1 MSEQKQVYKA
11 ITAITLA
18 MSKEGISKSRQNTQG
33 AGYKFR
39 GIDDVLNSLSSLL
52 AEHQLCIFPRVVSRE
67 QIERQSKAG
76 GALFY
81 TAVEVEFDFVSA
93 VDGSMH
99 TARMVGEAM
108 DSSDK
113 SSNKAMSAA
122 YKYMALQT
130 FCIPTEA
137 DNDADAH
144 THEVRPTPSKSVP
157 RDTFDKLPPE
167 DQSALRDIAMEVIS
181 LLVKQDV
188 TGAYEYIELQALDA
202 DLKTGLWS
210 LLDSKQRA
218 ALKAVSTTKKA
229 A

>member
-1 MSEQKQVYKA
+1 MEQKQVYKA
-11 ITAITLA
+11 ITAITSA
-18 MSKEGISKSRQNTQG
+18 MSKEGIAKNRKNTQG
-33 AGYKFR
+33 SGYNFR
-39 GIDDVLNSLSSLL
+39 GIDDVLNSLSGLL

-67 QIERQSKAG
+67 QVERQSKNG

-137 DNDADAH
+137 DNDPDAH
-144 THEVRPTPSKSVP
+144 SHEVAPRHSVKMMDQAEVDECCTTLKGCDDIETLMSIFAAAYRRATPSMQTTLKS
-157 RDTFDKLPPE
+157 TYDKRK
-167 DQSALRDIAMEVIS
+167 A
-181 LLVKQDV
+181 
-188 TGAYEYIELQALDA
+188 EL
-202 DLKTGLWS
+202 
-210 LLDSKQRA
+210 
-218 ALKAVSTTKKA
+218 TTKEHA
-229 A
+229 